1 VKRVKVIVAQL
12 LAAYGVFGV
21 PSLPSFS
28 VRTQP
33 ATVVKEPSEAMKSTV
48 KPVIRVVSKMSP
60 IDRLWLQTIYSN
72 AAKVVAADGVVE
84 PQVIVTTE
92 GLRAIHVAILK
103 FIWRGMAGNPPG
115 EYEGLSEAVDSAIA
129 EVISDKQRPL
139 TPELRAKAV
148 EVFDAIAWAG
158 LGKDQ

>member
-1 VKRVKVIVAQL
+1 MKRVRLIAALL
-12 LAAYGVFGV
+12 LAAYGVFGLPSLPKLSV
-21 PSLPSFS
+21 PSLSAS
-28 VRTQP
+28 VVR
-33 ATVVKEPSEAMKSTV
+33 EPSEAMKSTV
-48 KPVIRVVSKMSP
+48 KPVVRAVSKMSP

-72 AAKVVAADGVVE
+72 AAKVVAADGIVE
-84 PQVIVTTE
+84 PQVIVSTE

-103 FIWRGMAGNPPG
+103 FIWRGMAENPPG
-115 EYEGLSEAVDSAIA
+115 EYEGLSEAIEGVVD
-129 EVISDKQRPL
+129 EVLGEDQRSL

>member
-1 VKRVKVIVAQL
+1 MKRAKIIAALL
-12 LAAYGVFGV
+12 LAAYGVFG
-21 PSLPSFS
+21 LPKFS
-28 VRTQP
+28 TPVLPT
-33 ATVVKEPSEAMKSTV
+33 ASVVVQEPRQAMKSAV
-48 KPVIRVVSKMSP
+48 KPVVRVVSKMSP

-103 FIWRGMAGNPPG
+103 FIWRGMAENPPG
-115 EYEGLSEAVDSAIA
+115 EYEGLSEAIESAVG
-129 EVISDKQRPL
+129 EVLGEDQRSL

>member
-1 VKRVKVIVAQL
+1 MKRTRIIAALL
-12 LAAYGVFGV
+12 LAAFGVFGM
-21 PSLPSFS
+21 PSLPKFS
-28 VRTQP
+28 VAVP
-33 ATVVKEPSEAMKSTV
+33 SSVVVREPSEAMKSTV
-48 KPVIRVVSKMSP
+48 KPVVRAVSKMSA
-60 IDRLWLQTIYSN
+60 IDRLWLKTIYSN

-103 FIWRGMAGNPPG
+103 FIWRGMAENPPG
-115 EYEGLSEAVDSAIA
+115 EYEGLSEAIEGAVD
-129 EVISDKQRPL
+129 EVLGEDQRSL
-139 TPELRAKAV
+139 APELRSKAV

>member
-1 VKRVKVIVAQL
+1 MKRLRIIAALL
-12 LAAYGVFGV
+12 LAAYGAFG
-21 PSLPSFS
+21 LPAMPRWQASAIV
-28 VRTQP
+28 VR
-33 ATVVKEPSEAMKSTV
+33 EPSEAMKATV
-48 KPVIRVVSKMSP
+48 KPVVRVVSKMSS

-103 FIWRGMAGNPPG
+103 FIWRGMAENQPG
-115 EYEGLSEAVDSAIA
+115 EYEGLSEAIEGVID
-129 EVISDKQRPL
+129 EVLGEEQRSL

>member
-1 VKRVKVIVAQL
+1 MKRIILAVV
-12 LAAYGVFGV
+12 LAAYGVFGL
-21 PSLPSFS
+21 PSLPKFNVSG
-28 VRTQP
+28 P
-33 ATVVKEPSEAMKSTV
+33 AVVQEPREAMKSTV
-48 KPVIRVVSKMSP
+48 KPVVRAVSKMSP

-72 AAKVVAADGVVE
+72 AAKVVAADGIVE

-103 FIWRGMAGNPPG
+103 FIWRGMAENPPG
-115 EYEGLSEAVDSAIA
+115 EYEDLSEAIEKVLG
-129 EVISDKQRPL
+129 EVIGKDQRSL
-139 TPELRAKAV
+139 TPDLRAKAV